1 MNGQVVIYHNPR
13 CSKSRATLKIL
24 QAHGIQPKIIEYLKT
39 PLSRD
44 EITNLITMLN
54 ISPRNLLRK
63 GESGYKVLDLENKN
77 INDANIVSAIADN
90 PILMERPIVVSGGKA
105 KIGRPPEQV
114 LELF

>member
-54 ISPRNLLRK
+54 ISARNLLRK
-63 GESGYKVLDLENKN
+63 GESVYKVLDLENKN
-77 INDANIVSAIADN
+77 INDANIISAIADN
-90 PILMERPIVVSGGKA
+90 PILMERPIVVNGGKA

>member
-44 EITNLITMLN
+44 KITNLITMLN

-63 GESGYKVLDLENKN
+63 GESVYKVLDLENKN
-77 INDANIVSAIADN
+77 INDANIISAIADN
-90 PILMERPIVVSGGKA
+90 PILMERPIVVNGGKA